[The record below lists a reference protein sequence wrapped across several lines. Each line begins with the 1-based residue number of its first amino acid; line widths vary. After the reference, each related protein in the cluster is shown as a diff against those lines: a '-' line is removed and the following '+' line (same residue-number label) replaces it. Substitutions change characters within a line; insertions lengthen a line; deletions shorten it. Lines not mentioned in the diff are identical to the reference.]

1 MGITYYVSATNGNNN
16 NPGTGPAQP
25 LRTIQ
30 AAVNKLQPGDSVT
43 VGGGVYAERLY
54 IQKPGTTD
62 APIRIAAKEG
72 EEAIID
78 GASLSIGED
87 AALVV
92 VHQSQDVTLSGLS
105 IRNAGGRGLLVG
117 QSSRIAIT
125 DCTIESCYAG
135 GLQATQCETLLIEKC
150 AIHHCA
156 RRFLAFGPGRQN
168 VALLVQRSS
177 DVTIQENRVYEN
189 SDQGIVVAVGCRRA
203 VVRRNTCYDNRNGQ
217 IGVVSAIGVTIDA
230 NLCYHTG
237 RAEFVDLSG
246 RRGPG
251 ITKDDGELY
260 RAGGAWHTRDL
271 HITNN
276 IVVGCSVG
284 FQTKPNGGQLS
295 DFVLSH
301 NTILNSTHEAI
312 RIGPRDRSYKSYIEN
327 NLIAS
332 DNGGEM
338 AVAAAAQGIV
348 WRHNLWSTFPG
359 EAVYSPASDV
369 IEEEPGLVELSARL
383 TPGEVT
389 ADPYKLSDASAA
401 INRGIWRGNGMSKD
415 YWGTPRD
422 SRPDLGA
429 NEFVGG
435 SADEPG
441 DDPTLP
447 DAGVRVTAGLQV
459 LYEFKEGQG
468 RQVRDVGGVGEPLN
482 LRIGDESRVAWQSGG
497 LAVTSPTVISSESPA
512 RKVIAAC
519 RASNEVTLE
528 AWIVPANV
536 SQDGPARIL
545 SISASKTERNLT
557 LGQGL
562 YGTQAPDVYITRL
575 RTTQSSVNG
584 LPAVVT
590 PAATAVTALT
600 HVAYTRRADGQAVLY
615 VNGQDRGVLNIDGAF
630 SNWDERMPL
639 LLANELTEDRP
650 WLGVL
655 RLAAIYSRA
664 LTAAEVVHNY
674 EAGTAG
680 DAVVLAEFGLL
691 SGSAYGVAPHTVEFD
706 SSDSSA
712 VAGIASHFWEFGDG
726 QTSNRPNPSV
736 TYAAPGIYTVALTI
750 TDTAG
755 NTAKATKEGFIVVVS
770 TPVPPLPPE
779 FARFIVVNVA
789 TSVVVGFGLQYPDGR
804 CAVGWNEDPYHLR
817 IFSDLDDAR
826 QTCEGDQVKLVWVDA
841 LEVP

>member
-1 MGITYYVSATNGNNN
+1 MATTYHVSASGGNNN
-16 NPGTGPAQP
+16 NPGTDPAQP

-43 VGGGVYAERLY
+43 VRGGVYAERVH

-62 APIRIAAKEG
+62 APIRIAAQQG
-72 EEAIID
+72 EEVVID
-78 GASLSIGED
+78 GASLSIAED

-92 VHQSQDVTLSGLS
+92 VQQSQDVTLSGLT
-105 IRNAGGRGLLVG
+105 IRHAGGRGLLVG
-117 QSSRIAIT
+117 QSSRITVTGCA
-125 DCTIESCYAG
+125 IESCYAG

-150 AIHHCA
+150 AIRQCA
-156 RRFLAFGPGRQN
+156 HRFLAYGPGRQN

-189 SDQGIVVAVGCRRA
+189 SDQGIVVAVGCRR
-203 VVRRNTCYDNRNGQ
+203 VMVRRNTCYDNRNGQ
-217 IGVVSAIGVTIDA
+217 IGVVSAVDVTVDA

-237 RAEFVDLSG
+237 RAEFLNLG
-246 RRGPG
+246 GQRGPG
-251 ITKDDGELY
+251 ITKDDAAIYQEN
-260 RAGGAWHTRDL
+260 GAWHTRDL
-271 HITNN
+271 HVTNN
-276 IVVGCSVG
+276 IVVGCGVG
-284 FQTKPNGGQLS
+284 FQTKPSGGRLS

-301 NTILNSTHEAI
+301 NTILNSTQEAI
-312 RIGPRDRSYKSYIEN
+312 RIGLKDRSHKSYIEN

-338 AVAAAAQGIV
+338 AVASPAQGIV
-348 WRHNLWSTFPG
+348 WRHNLWSTYPG
-359 EAVYSPASDV
+359 EAVYSTASDV
-369 IEEEPGLVELSARL
+369 IEGEPGLVNLSAKL

-389 ADPYKLSDASAA
+389 ADPYKLIDASAA

-429 NEFVGG
+429 NEFAGG
-435 SADEPG
+435 VADEPG

-447 DAGVRVTAGLQV
+447 DPGVRVTANLQV
-459 LYEFKEGQG
+459 LYDFKEGQG

-482 LRIGDESRVAWQSGG
+482 LRIGDESRVTWQSGG
-497 LAVTSPTVISSESPA
+497 LDVTGSTLISSESPA
-512 RKVIAAC
+512 HKVITAC
-519 RASNEVTLE
+519 KASNEVTLE
-528 AWIVPANV
+528 VWIEPANV

-545 SISASKTERNLT
+545 SISSSKTERNLT

-575 RTTQSSVNG
+575 RTKQTSVNG

-590 PAATAVTALT
+590 PAGTATTALT

-630 SNWDERMPL
+630 SNWDDRMPL
-639 LLANELTEDRP
+639 LLANELSEDRP

-655 RLAAIYSRA
+655 RLAAVYSRA

-674 EAGTAG
+674 EASTASEP
-680 DAVVLAEFGLL
+680 AMVAEFGLL
-691 SGSAYGVAPHTVEFD
+691 TGSAYGVAPHTVEFD

-736 TYAAPGIYTVALTI
+736 TYSAPGIYAVSLTI

-755 NTAKATKEGFIVVVS
+755 NTAKATKGGFIVVVT

-789 TSVVVGFGLQYPDGR
+789 TSVVAGFGVQYPDGR

-817 IFSDLDDAR
+817 IFGSLDDAR
-826 QTCEGDQVKLVWVDA
+826 TSCEGEQVKLVWVDA
-841 LEVP
+841 LEMA

>member
-1 MGITYYVSATNGNNN
+1 MATTYHVSASGGNNN
-16 NPGTGPAQP
+16 NAGTDPAQP

-43 VGGGVYAERLY
+43 VRGGVYPERIY
-54 IQKPGTTD
+54 VQKPGTTD
-62 APIRIAAKEG
+62 APIRLAAQAG

-78 GASLSIGED
+78 GAGLSLAED
-87 AALVV
+87 TALVV
-92 VHQSQDVTLSGLS
+92 VQQSQDVTLSGLT
-105 IRNAGGRGLLVG
+105 IRNAGGRGLLIG
-117 QSSRIAIT
+117 QSSRITISGCAI
-125 DCTIESCYAG
+125 EACYAG

-150 AIHHCA
+150 AIHGCA
-156 RRFLAFGPGRQN
+156 HRFLAYGPGRQN
-168 VALLVQRSS
+168 VALLVQRCS
-177 DVTIQENRVYEN
+177 DVTVQENRVYEN
-189 SDQGIVVAVGCRRA
+189 SDQGIVVAVGCRR
-203 VVRRNTCYDNRNGQ
+203 VGVRHNTCYDNRNGQ
-217 IGVVSAIGVTIDA
+217 IGVVSAVDVTVDA

-237 RAEFVDLSG
+237 RAEFLDLGG

-251 ITKDDGELY
+251 ITKDDAALY

-271 HITNN
+271 HVTNN
-276 IVVGCSVG
+276 IVVGCGVG
-284 FQTKPNGGQLS
+284 FQTKPNGGRLS

-301 NTILNSTHEAI
+301 NTILNSTQEAI
-312 RIGPRDRSYKSYIEN
+312 RIGLKDRSHKSYIEN

-338 AVAAAAQGIV
+338 AVAAPAQGIV
-348 WRHNLWSTFPG
+348 WRHNLWSTYPG

-369 IEEEPGLVELSARL
+369 VEEEPGLVDLSARL

-389 ADPYKLSDASAA
+389 AEPYKLGDASPA
-401 INRGIWRGNGMSKD
+401 IDRGIWRGNGMSQD

-429 NEFVGG
+429 NEFAGG
-435 SADEPG
+435 AADEPS
-441 DDPTLP
+441 DDPALP
-447 DAGVRVTAGLQV
+447 EAGVRVTAGLQV

-468 RQVRDVGGVGEPLN
+468 RHVRDVGGVGEPLN
-482 LRIGDESRVAWQSGG
+482 LRIGDESRVAWQGGG
-497 LAVTSPTVISSESPA
+497 LAVTSATVISSESPA
-512 RKVIAAC
+512 RKVITAC
-519 RASNEVTLE
+519 KASNEVTLE
-528 AWIVPANV
+528 VWIEPANV

-545 SISASKTERNLT
+545 SISASKTERNVT

-562 YGTQAPDVYITRL
+562 YGTQAPDVYITRS
-575 RTTQSSVNG
+575 RTTQTSVNG

-590 PAATAVTALT
+590 PAGAATTTLT

-615 VNGQDRGVLNIDGAF
+615 VNGQDRGVMTIGGAF

-655 RLAAIYSRA
+655 RLAAVYSRA

-674 EAGTAG
+674 ETGDAG
-680 DAVVLAEFGLL
+680 DAAVLAEFGLL
-691 SGSAYGVAPHTVEFD
+691 SGSAHGVAPHTVEFD

-712 VAGIASHFWEFGDG
+712 VAGIAGHFWEFGDG

-736 TYAAPGIYTVALTI
+736 TYPTPGIYTVALTI

-770 TPVPPLPPE
+770 TPIPPLPPE
-779 FARFIVVNVA
+779 YARFILVNVA
-789 TSVVVGFGLQYPDGR
+789 TSVVAGFGLQYPNRR
-804 CAVGWNEDPYHLR
+804 CTVAWNEDPYHLR
-817 IFSDLDDAR
+817 IFGSLDDTRLA
-826 QTCEGDQVKLVWVDA
+826 CEGEQVKLVWVDA